1 MTTETDRLSG
11 WDRALLAARWTRD
24 KFAGWFATTWL
35 FLILWTVVAITFC
48 VLLYIDGKF
57 SRSLAEGVEA
67 IDPLSFQMMGWAYR
81 LFAAAFLMAAAR
93 CAYKGIKG
101 KWTFRGLGLFASII
115 VCLHAF
121 GFGFEALSDRRDQ
134 AVAVRE
140 IVETKA
146 AGKEDLIAAL
156 EGRKATIDTDTTSA
170 VATLDAEI
178 TQYITDGKNN
188 DYLADDARERRNTLQ
203 DSARAEKTAIDTEIM
218 ALMREASNGK
228 VEGLEVTAT
237 AKPWAPLF
245 VGIAQLVTW
254 SKEPTDWAIYLCAIG
269 FVIFW
274 VLLGESLVIFLP
286 ERIYTMH
293 LHDAQHRP
301 SESYSEDVP
310 DGSIRVEMPVE
321 EWDEYQ
327 RAKEVHDNIKSG
339 ARKGAR
345 TRRVGTKIEANDEY
359 FRDKIAGWMVAHNEG
374 MATSTIAH
382 TAGMTVA
389 MMRTTYG
396 PYMSE
401 EERDA
406 LFFTGTAKPDAPEN
420 DSAAEPVP
428 EPEAEPEAENEIVPD
443 ENEIEPEAEPE
454 PEPAKDYG
462 VAVYDPA
469 NEPQPDDEEE
479 AA

>member
-1 MTTETDRLSG
+1 MQDETRDLSL
-11 WDRALLAARWTRD
+11 WDRSLLAARWCRD
-24 KFAGWFATTWL
+24 QFAGWFATTWL
-35 FLILWTVVAITFC
+35 YLILWTVVAITFG

-140 IVETKA
+140 IVETKTA
-146 AGKEDLIAAL
+146 SKEDLIAAL
-156 EGRKATIDTDTTSA
+156 EARKVAIDGDMAAA
-170 VATLDAEI
+170 VAPLNAEI

-188 DYLADDARERRNTLQ
+188 DHLADDSRVRRNALQ
-203 DSARAEKTAIDTEIM
+203 DKATAEKADIDKEIM

-228 VEGLEVTAT
+228 VEGVQVNAD

-245 VGIAQLVTW
+245 IGIAQLATW
-254 SKEPTDWAIYLCAIG
+254 TKEPTDWSIYLCAIG

-293 LHDAQHRP
+293 LHDAGKR
-301 SESYSEDVP
+301 DVTEALSDELP
-310 DGSIRVEMPVE
+310 AGHARWEGPE
-321 EWDEYQ
+321 EELEAML
-327 RAKEVHDNIKSG
+327 RGKAVHDNIKGG
-339 ARKGAR
+339 AKKAAR
-345 TRRVGTKIEANDEY
+345 TRRVGNKIEANDEY

-374 MATSTIAH
+374 IATSTIAN
-382 TAGMTVA
+382 TSGLTVA
-389 MMRTTYG
+389 QMKTTYG
-396 PYMSE
+396 PYMQPE
-401 EERDA
+401 EFDA
-406 LFFTGTAKPDAPEN
+406 LFYTKAAPE
-420 DSAAEPVP
+420 P
-428 EPEAEPEAENEIVPD
+428 EPEATEDEADPADVET
-443 ENEIEPEAEPE
+443 EAPE
-454 PEPAKDYG
+454 PEPPKDWH
-462 VAVYDPA
+462 VALYDPEA
-469 NEPQPDDEEE
+469 NDTEQPEDEE